1 MNDICEQIKPLEDR
15 VLIQGI
21 SEIDTSV
28 SGIIIPETASKDR
41 PQRGKIL
48 AAGPGKKTDD
58 GKRIPM
64 DVKVGDIVIFSK
76 YAPDEI
82 TIDGEDFIIARED
95 SIIAIVNK

>member
-1 MNDICEQIKPLEDR
+1 MSDIAKKIKPLDDR

-21 SEIDTSV
+21 SEIDISV

-41 PQRGKIL
+41 PQRGRIL
-48 AAGPGKKTDD
+48 AAGPGKKNDE

-64 DVKVGDIVIFSK
+64 DVQVGDEVIFSK

>member
-1 MNDICEQIKPLEDR
+1 MNDICEKIKPLEDR

-21 SEIDTSV
+21 SEIDTSI
-28 SGIIIPETASKDR
+28 SGIIIPDTASKDR

-48 AAGPGKKTDD
+48 ATGPGRKTDD
-58 GKRIPM
+58 GKRILM

-95 SIIAIVNK
+95 NIIAVVNK

>member
-48 AAGPGKKTDD
+48 AAGPGRKTDD